1 MRESSTRSVGSRY
14 DWPNEIRLRY
24 CRHVYLHLH
33 LAHNVKDCTLDW
45 IFDTHS
51 PQLKHSHSGKSIC
64 DLIVFY
70 CRNVFFPDGNGFE
83 CFPMFSISSAQRF
96 PVRSAQQSVC
106 GSPFVPVPPCH
117 AMSCPLFPQNGD
129 SEKHLS
135 LPASRW
141 GLGQSQRFDGF
152 SKVETQL
159 RPKRWV
165 LLWSRFHMR

>member
-1 MRESSTRSVGSRY
+1 MLNYQRVK
-14 DWPNEIRLRY
+14 Y
-24 CRHVYLHLH
+24 CRHVYLPLH

-45 IFDTHS
+45 IFDTHP

-70 CRNVFFPDGNGFE
+70 CRNVFFLLIDMALTYFD

-106 GSPFVPVPPCH
+106 GSPSVPVPPCH

-129 SEKHLS
+129 SEKLLS

-141 GLGQSQRFDGF
+141 GLGQSQRLMVFR
-152 SKVETQL
+152 KL
-159 RPKRWV
+159 RPNFGPRDEFYCEAD
-165 LLWSRFHMR
+165 SI

>member
-1 MRESSTRSVGSRY
+1 MFTCTYTSLTMWKIALWTGFLTPIHLSWNIATAGSQFVI
-14 DWPNEIRLRY
+14 WL
-24 CRHVYLHLH
+24 
-33 LAHNVKDCTLDW
+33 
-45 IFDTHS
+45 FF
-51 PQLKHSHSGKSIC
+51 
-64 DLIVFY
+64 IVAMF
-70 CRNVFFPDGNGFE
+70 FFPDGNGFE